1 MSGDLVAS
9 LESLIGD
16 VFAPLK
22 AAAGS
27 QRLLDAL
34 LDLLGHTE
42 TVSQDPTLKNAI
54 TQAGSLLTQLSSLDP
69 ATLESWD
76 GIQRLLQISQGVS
89 ASIQSLDALENDP
102 KLAQVAAQLAEELA
116 ALLLANYL
124 RRRHETLFH
133 VASFLTLVRVR
144 ELATLDPPVVDGTTI
159 LRKGRLLD
167 EFQFSAVSD
176 LLSDPW
182 KTLEAEYLPNGMAK
196 GVDAWAAARNLFP
209 HLGLLGEALGLSCR
223 TGATLAPGTPVTPV
237 SDQAEHTAERY
248 YPTFTFILFQN
259 DSGQFAIEVMSSS
272 RLHAGG
278 AAGFVITPAGK
289 TSLTDTF
296 GQWKL
301 TLSADG
307 QIPAFIA
314 GPDGFAL
321 APGTVPLTAADAK
334 LLIERIP
341 AAGSSGPAFLF
352 GSSSGTH
359 LEVGTAKIAFE
370 VSYTPPSDA
379 SGSVTLSATSGAL
392 VIAAGD
398 GDSFLSSV
406 LPSDGLRANFDLTIL
421 LSSKTGLSIRG
432 GAGLDTTLPIGISL
446 GPVSIPTLHL
456 ALLAGSSGL
465 SLETSASISLSIGP
479 LKALV
484 DQIGLLT
491 NITFPSGGGNL
502 GPADF
507 ALGFKP
513 PSGVGLSIDSAGVSG
528 GGVLSFN
535 SSQHEYSGI
544 LQLSFDDLIL
554 QAFGL
559 ITTQVAGGDGY
570 SLLAMVDADFPP
582 VQLGWGFTL
591 DGVGGL
597 LAVHRAA
604 DVDALRAAMKSG
616 KLALILFPT
625 NAITNGP
632 LILAQLDSLFPTAP
646 GRFLFGPMAQIG
658 WGTPTL
664 LTASVAVILELPEPI
679 EIILLANLTMKLPNP
694 SAPLIHVNMDAL
706 GVLDLSQGEL
716 SLDASLY
723 DSKLITFTLAGDMA
737 LRANWST
744 NREFLLAI
752 GGFHPQFSPP
762 ADFPALKRV
771 TIDMPSGIVTK
782 LRLAAYLAVTSN
794 SLQFGAQLD
803 VYIGVSGFGL
813 AGDLGFDAL
822 LQFEPFHFEADISGS
837 ITLTAGGD
845 DLMSVSLDATLNGPA
860 PWNIAGKFKIHVIFF
875 DVHVS
880 FSQSWGEDAPSL
892 PGTTPHSP
900 IRAIG
905 TPSCRPASLHWC

>member
-1 MSGDLVAS
+1 M
-9 LESLIGD
+9 
-16 VFAPLK
+16 
-22 AAAGS
+22 
-27 QRLLDAL
+27 
-34 LDLLGHTE
+34 
-42 TVSQDPTLKNAI
+42 
-54 TQAGSLLTQLSSLDP
+54 
-69 ATLESWD
+69 
-76 GIQRLLQISQGVS
+76 
-89 ASIQSLDALENDP
+89 
-102 KLAQVAAQLAEELA
+102 
-116 ALLLANYL
+116 
-124 RRRHETLFH
+124 
-133 VASFLTLVRVR
+133 
-144 ELATLDPPVVDGTTI
+144 
-159 LRKGRLLD
+159 
-167 EFQFSAVSD
+167 
-176 LLSDPW
+176 
-182 KTLEAEYLPNGMAK
+182 
-196 GVDAWAAARNLFP
+196 
-209 HLGLLGEALGLSCR
+209 
-223 TGATLAPGTPVTPV
+223 TGATGSFTITRLS
-237 SDQAEHTAERY
+237 SDT
-248 YPTFTFILFQN
+248 
-259 DSGQFAIEVMSSS
+259 S
-272 RLHAGG
+272 GG
-278 AAGFVITPAGK
+278 A
-289 TSLTDTF
+289 
-296 GQWKL
+296 
-301 TLSADG
+301 
-307 QIPAFIA
+307 
-314 GPDGFAL
+314 
-321 APGTVPLTAADAK
+321 
-334 LLIERIP
+334 
-341 AAGSSGPAFLF
+341 AFLF
-352 GSSSGTH
+352 GSATGTRIE
-359 LEVGTAKIAFE
+359 L
-370 VSYTPPSDA
+370 
-379 SGSVTLSATSGAL
+379 GSVQAGITFALSPTAQTIGLSAGVQKAAL
-392 VIAAGD
+392 VIGAGD
-398 GDSFLSSV
+398 GDSFLSAV

-421 LSSKTGLSIRG
+421 VSSETGLSIRG

-446 GPVSIPTLHL
+446 GPVSIPTMHL
-456 ALLAGSSGL
+456 ALLAGASGL
-465 SLETSASISLSIGP
+465 SFETSASISLSIGP

-502 GPADF
+502 GPVDF

-544 LQLSFDDLIL
+544 LQLSFDDLML

-597 LAVHRAA
+597 MAVHRSA

-625 NAITNGP
+625 SAITNGT

-664 LTASVAVILELPEPI
+664 LTASVAVILELPEPV

-762 ADFPALKRV
+762 ADFPTLQRV

-813 AGDLGFDAL
+813 AGNLGFDAL
-822 LQFEPFHFEADISGS
+822 LQLEPFHFEVDISGS
-837 ITLTAGGD
+837 IALTAGGD
-845 DLMSVSLDATLNGPA
+845 DLMSVSLDATLTGPA

-875 DVHVS
+875 DVHIS

-892 PGTTPHSP
+892 PSTTIDVGTLLNTALADPRNWDAQLPADFPPLVLTAGTSDSTTVLAHPMAQLQVHESIVPLDLAITHFGSAVPQGANEFSITALYIGTTLVSTQVIQDDFAPAQFFDLSDTDKLARPSFEEHDAGVIMSGDLFSSGNSLIKTTAFENSFIDVPGQIRQDPAPPAPLPWHTLQGILLSGAAGRMAITQSGNRRFTSPGKP
-900 IRAIG
+900 IRVAEPAFALADTTSLAQVGTAPAGGTTYSDIQAALNQQIG
-905 TPSCRPASLHWC
+905 INPTLKGTLQVVPNYDLVAQ